1 MEGGI
6 VCIDILVQLGKLTGL
21 EVRAQVVS
29 ISSDDFILLFLLS
42 SLIS

>member
-1 MEGGI
+1 MEEI
-6 VCIDILVQLGKLTGL
+6 VCIDFLVQLDKLTGL

-29 ISSDDFILLFLLS
+29 ISSDDFILFFLLS